1 LKIIIVVIHVKV
13 MKIYVA
19 TMEAFREKERHGEIQ
34 FITNIDGFMSFTS
47 PPPLLNAN
55 FLFRFFKKKP
65 YL

>member
-1 LKIIIVVIHVKV
+1 

-55 FLFRFFKKKP
+55 FLFRFLKKKP